1 MPTSTFT
8 ITKIDLEKGHVSVI
22 YSVDGVEQTMC
33 DAPLT
38 SEKELKAFLDE
49 YGARYEASL
58 ASDKGADPAPVEEVK
73 LQSLIGKTIEIGS
86 VETPNV

>member
-8 ITKIDLEKGHVSVI
+8 ITNIDLEKGHVSVV

-38 SEKELKAFLDE
+38 SKDELKAFLDD
-49 YGARYEASL
+49 YGSRYEASL
-58 ASDKGADPAPVEEVK
+58 ALVREAQPEPTEEVK
-73 LQSLIGKTIEIGS
+73 IQNLVGKTIEIGS
-86 VETPNV
+86 VETQNP

>member
-49 YGARYEASL
+49 YGIRYEASL
-58 ASDKGADPAPVEEVK
+58 SLEKEADPAPTEETKIQNLV
-73 LQSLIGKTIEIGS
+73 GKTIEIGS
-86 VETPNV
+86 VETPSP